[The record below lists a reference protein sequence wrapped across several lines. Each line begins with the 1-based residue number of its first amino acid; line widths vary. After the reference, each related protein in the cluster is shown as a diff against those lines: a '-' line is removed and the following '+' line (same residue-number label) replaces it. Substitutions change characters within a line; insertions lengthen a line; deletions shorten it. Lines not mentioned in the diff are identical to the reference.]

1 MTESLRRADRGSR
14 VAYDLHPGQRKREQ
28 EREQAPGLGT
38 SHEGTKWPRRHARAV
53 VYPLRT
59 VGRVREDRE
68 SYFAGSALDQVL
80 CRGRSAW
87 ACQSSSLS
95 AANRGLAGSGSLAP
109 SHANLRFLGDAC
121 TVRVSAALRG
131 ERNAGKI
138 VEYPGTCIRTE
149 GLRGT
154 QWTCYSRRWRTATGT
169 FAMLP
174 DDRGMTCQRCIQR

>member
-14 VAYDLHPGQRKREQ
+14 VAHDLHPGQRKREQ

-95 AANRGLAGSGSLAP
+95 AANRGA
-109 SHANLRFLGDAC
+109 
-121 TVRVSAALRG
+121 VAA
-131 ERNAGKI
+131 
-138 VEYPGTCIRTE
+138 
-149 GLRGT
+149 
-154 QWTCYSRRWRTATGT
+154 WRHPMQT
-169 FAMLP
+169 FASYAMPARFVYQLHYVGHELLEKLSNAQEHASERKAYAGHNGRVTAVDGGLQP
-174 DDRGMTCQRCIQR
+174 GPSRCSRTTGE